1 MDSEDESLCVL
12 PAVII
17 QRKKTT
23 KKKRKHRVWV
33 HQIYRER
40 EKYGYREREKYGY
53 REREKYGVSYL
64 ANQMGIYNRE
74 QYFK

>member
-40 EKYGYREREKYGY
+40 EKYGYREREKYG
-53 REREKYGVSYL
+53 VSYL
-64 ANQMGIYNRE
+64 ANQMGFITENNISS
-74 QYFK
+74 K

>member
-1 MDSEDESLCVL
+1 MGSEDEFLCVL
-12 PAVII
+12 AAVII

-33 HQIYRER
+33 QQI
-40 EKYGYREREKYGY
+40 Y

-64 ANQMGIYNRE
+64 ANQMRICNRE

>member
-1 MDSEDESLCVL
+1 MGSEDEFLCVL
-12 PAVII
+12 AAVII

-33 HQIYRER
+33 QQI
-40 EKYGYREREKYGY
+40 Y

-64 ANQMGIYNRE
+64 ANKMRICNRE

>member
-40 EKYGYREREKYGY
+40 EKYGYREREKYG
-53 REREKYGVSYL
+53 VSYL

>member
-23 KKKRKHRVWV
+23 KKKRKHRVRV
-33 HQIYRER
+33 HQI
-40 EKYGYREREKYGY
+40 YREREKYGY

-74 QYFK
+74 

>member
-1 MDSEDESLCVL
+1 MDNEDELLCVFT
-12 PAVII
+12 AVIL

-23 KKKRKHRVWV
+23 KKKRKHSVWV
-33 HQIYRER
+33 QQI
-40 EKYGYREREKYGY
+40 Y

-64 ANQMGIYNRE
+64 ANQIRIYNRE

>member
-23 KKKRKHRVWV
+23 KKKRKHRVWA
-33 HQIYRER
+33 HQI
-40 EKYGYREREKYGY
+40 YREREKYGY

-64 ANQMGIYNRE
+64 GNQMGIYNRE